1 MPTQVDYEQEA
12 VDRMPPFLAD
22 GENMRKLAAV
32 FAARWQRLDDV
43 TKALAEAIELSD
55 DSPTWVLDLI
65 GEWLNEPRRG
75 AWSDETYLYALRVK
89 QRTRKSNGTW
99 PDVYE
104 VARLLRPGPPFAVI
118 DVDVFGAPKSVIVDI
133 PSLIK
138 EDWQAIA
145 KSALLRTVG
154 ATTQLALTISDD
166 GLAFTFDDDD
176 LGWDSGLLVE
186 LV

>member
-104 VARLLRPGPPFAVI
+104 VARLLRHGPRVMRH
-118 DVDVFGAPKSVIVDI
+118 ST
-133 PSLIK
+133 S
-138 EDWQAIA
+138 
-145 KSALLRTVG
+145 RTKATRVG
-154 ATTQLALTISDD
+154 AEAAVGWLGGLHDAQLQIY
-166 GLAFTFDDDD
+166 G
-176 LGWDSGLLVE
+176 SGGAVSTR
-186 LV
+186 